1 MEILTVQGS
10 TLLEAQLASPLT
22 IVVLAGA
29 WLVSLAY
36 IVSKRGSA
44 RRRIGMLLTSLAV
57 TVIIVGAYAFTIQPG
72 VEYGIY
78 LEDSTIKVVFYMDRE
93 VKYDLCQVEIGLVDR
108 GEALDI
114 IKVRT
119 NGISDPTTGLAA
131 GYFKTRDG
139 MDAYMLITGKQV
151 QKVLVIKGS
160 NNITIVG
167 MPGVEE
173 AYSKLIDAYEARCA
187 SSP

>member
-10 TLLEAQLASPLT
+10 TLLEAQLTSPLT
-22 IVVLAGA
+22 IGVLAAA

-57 TVIIVGAYAFTIQPG
+57 TVIIVGAYAFTIKPG

-78 LEDSTIKVVFYMDRE
+78 LEDSTIRVVFYMDRE
-93 VKYDLCQVEIGLVDR
+93 VKYNLCQVEVELVDR
-108 GEALDI
+108 DEALDM
-114 IKVRT
+114 IKIRT

-139 MDAYMLITGKQV
+139 LNAYMIITGKDAS
-151 QKVLVIKGS
+151 KAITIRGS
-160 NNITIVG
+160 DSITIVG

-173 AYSKLIDAYEARCA
+173 AYNKLREAYQSKCR
-187 SSP
+187 